1 MPTSRKLA
9 TLRLASAACAVL
21 AYALLAA
28 AGCGG
33 AAVPS
38 SAPSPSLGANHI
50 AENARESLASFDKAF
65 YSGTAGSGYYRLS
78 EAGGMADFWK
88 EAEMI
93 ETAEDY
99 YRYTRDA
106 AYKQLV
112 LALCNGFTAKYG
124 SDWTKQYKG
133 GRSGRYLGSRAN
145 DDIMWMV
152 IASAR
157 AYQITGTAA
166 YRQMAARNFEAAY
179 SRSWSS
185 DFSGGIWWR
194 TATGHAYRAEKN
206 TTTNAPAAIAACV
219 LYEDFHQPQYLSRA
233 EALYAWERGTLY
245 DAATGRVFD
254 HIRYTESGGTRTYRT
269 RFSYNQGSF
278 IGAAT
283 LLYAIT
289 HKHAYYADAR
299 RALDYARA
307 HMTTAGI
314 LTDPGATPGQDTGG
328 FKGIFAR
335 WAVRFARDNRV
346 GAYDAW
352 FRRNAGVVWV
362 NRNARDLMGLKWDT
376 PTSEGRLYAWDCSS
390 GVAMLETLLPATPPR
405 SPSAG

>member
-1 MPTSRKLA
+1 MPAALHCT
-9 TLRLASAACAVL
+9 SAACAVL
-21 AYALLAA
+21 ACALLAT

-33 AAVPS
+33 AAARSPV
-38 SAPSPSLGANHI
+38 PSPSRGADHS

-78 EAGGMADFWK
+78 EVGGTADFWK

-99 YRYTRDA
+99 YRYTRDP

-112 LALCNGFTAKYG
+112 LALCEGFTARYG
-124 SDWTKQYKG
+124 TDWTKKYTG
-133 GRSGRYLGSRAN
+133 GKSGTYLGPRAN

-166 YRQMAARNFEAAY
+166 YRDMAARNFEAAY

-185 DFSGGIWWR
+185 DFGGGIWWR

-219 LYEDFHQPQYLSRA
+219 LYEDFRQQQYLDRA
-233 EALYAWERGTLY
+233 EALFAWVRSTLY
-245 DAATGRVFD
+245 DPATGRVLD
-254 HIRYTESGGTRTYRT
+254 HIGYTAGGGTRTYRT

-283 LLYAIT
+283 LLYSVT
-289 HKHAYYADAR
+289 HKRAYYADAR
-299 RALDYARA
+299 RALDYTRA

-314 LTDPGATPGQDTGG
+314 LTDPGVTPGQDTGG

-335 WAVRFARDNRV
+335 WAVRFARDN
-346 GAYDAW
+346 GITAYDAW
-352 FRRNAGVVWV
+352 FRQNAAAVWAQ
-362 NRNARDLMGLKWDT
+362 RNARGLTGPDWIT
-376 PTSEGRLYAWDCSS
+376 PTAKGPLYSWDCSS
-390 GVAMLETLLPATPPR
+390 GVAMLETLLPAPPPQ
-405 SPSAG
+405 SPPAG